1 MSLYTVLWDEASNEL
16 AREAVGPTAPAFDL
30 ITHLGDGALLV
41 VLGVLIYWFGAPDNR
56 RDRAFVIAVGIA
68 ALALSAGLKGIFQI
82 PRPELAFSP
91 EAYPGY
97 TFPSAHAMGAA
108 AFYGALAVTMEWGRR
123 RVRYVLAGTLIALI
137 ALSRVVMG
145 VHYIG
150 DVLVGVA
157 LGLALVAVGIWLAR
171 EGVFDPG
178 PTFVLAAGIA
188 VGALLLGSRQFV
200 SLTLGASLGG
210 TIGWY
215 YVRDRSTTDTGAAVL
230 TAGVLALIGILFLRL
245 LPELLGLSAPNVAF
259 NPLVVGLEIV
269 GYSLLT
275 AMTIALP
282 AFAIRIE
289 DRPTVQRLQRALPFR
304 GRRFEAEDT
313 PLGDD

>member
-1 MSLYTVLWDEASNEL
+1 MSPYLWNESINEA

-41 VLGVLIYWFGAPDNR
+41 VLGVLMYWFGAPDNR
-56 RDRAFVIAVGIA
+56 RERAFVIAVGIA

-82 PRPELAFSP
+82 PRPVLAFSP
-91 EAYPGY
+91 DNYPGY

-108 AFYGALAVTMEWGRR
+108 AFYGALATTMEWGRR
-123 RVRYVLAGTLIALI
+123 RARYAFAGGLIALI
-137 ALSRVVMG
+137 ALSRVIMG
-145 VHYIG
+145 VHYLG

-157 LGLALVAVGIWLAR
+157 LGLALVAAGLWLAR

-215 YVRDRSTTDTGAAVL
+215 YVRDRRTTDTGAAVL
-230 TAGVLALIGILFLRL
+230 AIGILALVGILLLRL
-245 LPELLGLSAPNVAF
+245 ISELLGVSAPSVAF
-259 NPLVVGLEIV
+259 SPLVIGIEIV
-269 GYSLLT
+269 GFTLLT
-275 AMTIALP
+275 AVTLVLP

-289 DRPTVQRLQRALPFR
+289 DRPTVQRLQSALPFR

>member
-1 MSLYTVLWDEASNEL
+1 MSPYSPLWDDSMNEI
-16 AREAVGPTAPAFDL
+16 AREAVEPTASAFDL

-108 AFYGALAVTMEWGRR
+108 AFYGALAATMEWGRR
-123 RVRYVLAGTLIALI
+123 RVRYVLAGILIGLI
-137 ALSRVVMG
+137 ALSRVVIG
-145 VHYIG
+145 VHYVG
-150 DVLVGVA
+150 DVAVGVA
-157 LGLALVAVGIWLAR
+157 LGLALVAVGVWLAQ

-178 PTFVLAAGIA
+178 PTFVLATGIA

-200 SLTLGASLGG
+200 SLTLGASFGG

-215 YVRDRSTTDTGAAVL
+215 YVRDRPTTDTGAAVL
-230 TAGVLALIGILFLRL
+230 TVGALALIGILFLRL

-259 NPLVVGLEIV
+259 SPLVVGLEIV

-289 DRPTVQRLQRALPFR
+289 DHPTVQRLQRVLPFR